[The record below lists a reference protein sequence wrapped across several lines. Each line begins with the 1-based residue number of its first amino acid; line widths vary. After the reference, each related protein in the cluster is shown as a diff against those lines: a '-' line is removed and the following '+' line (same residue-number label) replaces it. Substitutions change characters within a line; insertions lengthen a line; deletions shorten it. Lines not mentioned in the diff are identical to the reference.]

1 MSNKESH
8 PIRNGAIASVIGG
21 ITLTFWA
28 PFRELLV
35 RITLWCWELLIS
47 IWEWF
52 SSSHELYG
60 WVVLL
65 LIALSVPTLIKLL
78 SFFLSKKEPGVEELY
93 KSDNLYGV
101 EWHWYY
107 LNGSIKNLWCLC
119 SSCKGEL
126 VYSEFIP
133 NRYDYTHDGLDP
145 KTDFSCER
153 CNMMRCSLKGNKLHA
168 LSTVE
173 REIRRKIRNDEWKLN
188 KSS

>member
-21 ITLTFWA
+21 IILTFWA
-28 PFRELLV
+28 PFRDLLV
-35 RITLWCWELLIS
+35 TISFWCWELLIS
-47 IWEWF
+47 IWDWF

-65 LIALSVPTLIKLL
+65 LIALSAPTLIKLV
-78 SFFLSKKEPGVEELY
+78 SFFLSKKEPRVEELY
-93 KSDNLYGV
+93 KSDSLFGV

-133 NRYDYTHDGLDP
+133 NPYDGLDP

-153 CNMMRCSLKGNKLHA
+153 CNMTRCSLKGDKPHA
-168 LSTVE
+168 LGTVE
-173 REIRRKIRNDEWKLN
+173 REIRRKIRNNEWKLN